1 MPSSTTETMRASG
14 SNPRLT
20 IITGTCK
27 CTFISIPIFLS
38 FPLSLALS
46 LSLFL
51 IFLYCIYYLSFIATF
66 SSSFL
71 TFTFLCSRDVFII
84 FYFISIAPYWISFD
98 FLPIYFQF
106 IFNWLPFFVL
116 SLEFGK
122 ALIAKCGAIVAVV
135 EDVIHHSTLPLPQ
148 APQPSTFT
156 RLVTHHSILSS
167 LCATLN
173 FILLKMNFIIKNMT
187 IMTIILFMYFLY
199 HYAA

>member
-1 MPSSTTETMRASG
+1 MSVNYANDDVTPSLLEYADALRAACPEVFCMPSSTTETMRASG

-84 FYFISIAPYWISFD
+84 FYFISIAPY
-98 FLPIYFQF
+98 
-106 IFNWLPFFVL
+106 
-116 SLEFGK
+116 
-122 ALIAKCGAIVAVV
+122 
-135 EDVIHHSTLPLPQ
+135 
-148 APQPSTFT
+148 
-156 RLVTHHSILSS
+156 
-167 LCATLN
+167 
-173 FILLKMNFIIKNMT
+173 
-187 IMTIILFMYFLY
+187 
-199 HYAA
+199 